1 MDDADFH
8 GPTLM
13 DEDCVEFSEDIDRRV
28 ALGKLLG
35 MGFAPEESRCA
46 LTEAGGNIEAA
57 IALLAQALLAQSAAA
72 SAQTRDEVTSAK
84 TPLRVTG
91 GEDMSGPWSA
101 ADVDDESQH
110 PTGDLRSPQAEVDDE
125 EALLIEGD
133 WTKVRALRPGLKS
146 VNLVVIVLEAVG
158 SPIQTAQGSTV
169 QTWLVAD
176 ETGAVELTLYN
187 EHASAFAEGAILRLL
202 EGYSSLYRDV
212 LRLYVGTS
220 GGTLRQIGDFT
231 MRYAPF
237 PNLSLRP
244 TGAMVGKGKG
254 KGKGKG

>member
-1 MDDADFH
+1 MSD
-8 GPTLM
+8 L
-13 DEDCVEFSEDIDRRV
+13 SEDKDRRL
-28 ALGKLLG
+28 ALAKILD
-35 MGFAPEESRCA
+35 MGFAPPEESRRA
-46 LTEAGGNIEAA
+46 LTEAGGDPQAA
-57 IALLAQALLAQSAAA
+57 IALLVQALLTQSSAA
-72 SAQTRDEVTSAK
+72 SAQTRDEVTPERPGAPLRGP
-84 TPLRVTG
+84 TMAPLRVTG
-91 GEDMSGPWSA
+91 AEDMSGPWSA

-110 PTGDLRSPQAEVDDE
+110 LRYPQAEVDDE

-187 EHASAFAEGAILRLL
+187 EHATAFAEGSILRLL
-202 EGYSSLYRDV
+202 EGYSSLYRDA

-220 GGTLRQIGDFT
+220 GGTLCQIGDFT

-237 PNLSLRP
+237 PNLSLRS
-244 TGAMVGKGKG
+244 TDTLVGRGKGKG